1 MSNDYFI
8 VNSFSDLR
16 KNRQQKNNEKCANS
30 FLNDCVNEK
39 EKKRTF
45 DYLLNSFPHEFPSE
59 DQIVSY
65 IHNNPIVRSILGMHC
80 SINSSRQGSKDEALV
95 INGIK
100 EVMEPRLK
108 GFRIDNLGVNKNIP
122 IRGTGEVLTRSEAKK
137 KYDKTKMLKSFD
149 FDGKV
154 AGRQFFG
161 SAKIL
166 VGKGGHQ
173 DNVLHEEADL
183 LRWLSVHGKQ
193 DCYYFILLDFE
204 DHATQD
210 LEDLKKSNK
219 MNNVFICDHFEL
231 QKKLEELNEQ

>member
-1 MSNDYFI
+1 MLNQYFV

-16 KNRQQKNNEKCANS
+16 KNRQRRNNKECANS
-30 FLNDCVNEK
+30 LLKDCVNTQQK
-39 EKKRTF
+39 QRMF
-45 DYLLNSFPHEFPSE
+45 NDLLEEFPNEFLNEQDIDLYVQS
-59 DQIVSY
+59 
-65 IHNNPIVRSILGMHC
+65 NPIVRSVMGMLC
-80 SINSSRQGSKDEALV
+80 SIKSSRQGTKDESYV

-100 EVMEPRLK
+100 KVMEPRLE
-108 GFRIDNLGVNKNIP
+108 GFTIDNLGVNKKIP
-122 IRGTGEVLTRSEAKK
+122 IRGTGEVLSRREAKK

-149 FDGKV
+149 FAGKI
-154 AGRQFFG
+154 AGKSFFG

-183 LRWLSVHGKQ
+183 VRWLRAHAQ
-193 DCYYFILLDFE
+193 PDCYYFILLDFE

-210 LEDLKKSNK
+210 LDDLKKLNN
-219 MNNVFICDHFEL
+219 MNNVFICDHVEL